1 MLLVRSLTLVFA
13 LFLLIPLASAQDSR
27 ADEVKVFT
35 VKPSNRPVAIL
46 APNALTPVAPEP
58 ISPSERGGILK
69 SIGGSGNVP
78 SADGV
83 DEAPKPVLEHIV
95 LTSRQ
100 PFVNEKG
107 YLRLTLPQTVHPE
120 SPIVFNKEYPSTMSV
135 NLKVEEGGLYL
146 VDFTVKGVG
155 SGTYKVVTEAGSQE
169 FKDAG
174 GNLKHVLIALNAE
187 ASGWT
192 GVSMT
197 HTGTYNLFSVEVTRA
212 SRAEKSGS
220 R

>member
-1 MLLVRSLTLVFA
+1 MSLKRSVTLVFA
-13 LFLLIPLASAQDSR
+13 VLLLIPAVFAQDR
-27 ADEVKVFT
+27 QEDGVKTFT
-35 VKPSNRPVAIL
+35 VKPSHRPVAIL

-58 ISPSERGGILK
+58 ISPSERGDILK
-69 SIGGSGNVP
+69 SIGGSGNAP
-78 SADGV
+78 STDGM
-83 DEAPKPVLEHIV
+83 DAAPKPGLQHIV

-100 PFVNEKG
+100 PFVSEKG

-120 SPIVFNKEYPSTMSV
+120 SPIVFNKEFPSTMSV

-146 VDFTVKGVG
+146 VDFAVRGVG
-155 SGTYKVVTEAGSQE
+155 SGTYKVNTGAGGQE
-169 FKDAG
+169 FDDTE

-212 SRAEKSGS
+212 TRAE
-220 R
+220 

>member
-1 MLLVRSLTLVFA
+1 MFMVRSFTLAFA
-13 LFLLIPLASAQDSR
+13 LFLLIPLVSAQDHQ
-27 ADEVKVFT
+27 AAEVTSFK

-46 APNALTPVAPEP
+46 APNALTPVAPDP
-58 ISPSERGGILK
+58 ISPSAKAEILK

-78 SADGV
+78 SAQSEDT
-83 DEAPKPVLEHIV
+83 AAKSVLEHIV
-95 LTSRQ
+95 LTSKQ

-107 YLRLTLPQTVHPE
+107 YLRLTLPQTFHPE

-146 VDFTVKGVG
+146 VDFAVKGVG
-155 SGTYKVVTEAGSQE
+155 PGTYKVVTEAGSQE
-169 FKDAG
+169 FKDTG
-174 GNLKHVLIALNAE
+174 GNLKHALIALNAA

-212 SRAEKSGS
+212 ALAE
-220 R
+220 